1 MVMAMAMAIAAV
13 CGEGDDGDEG
23 AEGSEGGEG
32 GGGTKGRSQL
42 SQPEPGRGTKTPEA
56 GGSTRNIKAS
66 ALSRLQ
72 SDTA

>member
-42 SQPEPGRGTKTPEA
+42 SQPEPVGITYDRRFRNSYRNENS
-56 GGSTRNIKAS
+56 GSR
-66 ALSRLQ
+66 R
-72 SDTA
+72 

>member
-42 SQPEPGRGTKTPEA
+42 SQPERKLVEERKLRKPA
-56 GGSTRNIKAS
+56 V
-66 ALSRLQ
+66 ALE
-72 SDTA
+72 T